1 MDEVYTDGY
10 GNYFDGSGR
19 QLSYYDLIA
28 RGIDVAGAA
37 LSHSPYYSP
46 DDPRYQQGQ
55 YPVRY
60 GQNYPVSGYPG
71 SPSQV
76 PAGYVPGTVNTQGFQ
91 LNWWTAA
98 LIGVVIG
105 SFLLGKRGR

>member
-1 MDEVYTDGY
+1 MDEEVYTDGF
-10 GNYFDGSGR
+10 GNYFDAYGR
-19 QLSYYDLIA
+19 SLDINDLIA
-28 RGIDVAGAA
+28 RGIDVAGAWA
-37 LSHSPYYSP
+37 SRSPYYSP
-46 DDPRYQQGQ
+46 DDPRYRQGNQQR
-55 YPVRY
+55 YPA
-60 GQNYPVSGYPG
+60 GGYPG

-98 LIGVVIG
+98 LIGVVVG

>member
-1 MDEVYTDGY
+1 MDEVYTDGF
-10 GNYFDGSGR
+10 GNYYDAYGR
-19 QLSYYDLIA
+19 TLDTNDLLA
-28 RGIDVAGAA
+28 RGIDVLGAWA
-37 LSHSPYYSP
+37 SRSPYYSP

-55 YPVRY
+55 YPQRY
-60 GQNYPVSGYPG
+60 PAGGGYPG

-98 LIGVVIG
+98 LIGLVVG
-105 SFLLGKRGR
+105 SFLLGKRR

>member
-1 MDEVYTDGY
+1 MDEVYTDGF
-10 GNYFDGSGR
+10 GNYFDASGR
-19 QLSYYDLIA
+19 QLDIYDLIA
-28 RGIDVAGAA
+28 RGIDVAGAYA
-37 LSHSPYYSP
+37 GNSPYYSP
-46 DDPRYQQGQ
+46 DDPRYRNGNR
-55 YPVRY
+55 YPT
-60 GQNYPVSGYPG
+60 NYPGQGYPG

-98 LIGVVIG
+98 LIGVVVG